1 MRGGGVRAALLIF
14 IFGVRRTNELAL
26 ERRSASNI
34 ADQWVRPIARAR
46 REVCDLIEDL
56 GELFKCAAQ
65 PTARGTLATLNR
77 PIRRRIPQAF
87 DIGH

>member
-1 MRGGGVRAALLIF
+1 MSLRSRGG
-14 IFGVRRTNELAL
+14 
-26 ERRSASNI
+26 
-34 ADQWVRPIARAR
+34 ARATSPISGSVR
-46 REVCDLIEDL
+46 SHAHAEKFVISSKISAILLKR
-56 GELFKCAAQ
+56 AAQ